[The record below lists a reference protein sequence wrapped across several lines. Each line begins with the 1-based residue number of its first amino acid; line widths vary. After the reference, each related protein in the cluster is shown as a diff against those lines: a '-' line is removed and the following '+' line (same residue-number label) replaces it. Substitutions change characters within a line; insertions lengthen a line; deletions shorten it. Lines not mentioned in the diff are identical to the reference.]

1 MTGSPAPPSSG
12 ENTLTVS
19 QSSGSAPGATGAVGP
34 SMNADCG
41 GGGPNMS
48 ASRTPSHGRAGCGA
62 ANRRAPTGGWAN
74 GMPRNTATPFSARP
88 RTCPAAVRTTGSVT
102 SIRTPSGDEPETS
115 GCGPLWP
122 PGRTLRHR
130 VEQHDRLPLEE
141 PSGLPAVRAELRDD
155 LCVEVLAVRHGRL
168 LSGIRDFS
176 TRSLLAG
183 LTRHRRQGPAEE
195 AVQGKRGAGWFASRV
210 RRV

>member
-1 MTGSPAPPSSG
+1 MTGSPAPPGSG

-41 GGGPNMS
+41 GGGPNKS
-48 ASRTPSHGRAGCGA
+48 ASPTPAHGPAGWGA
-62 ANRRAPTGGWAN
+62 ANRRPPTGGWAN

-102 SIRTPSGDEPETS
+102 SIRTPSRAMSRETS

-130 VEQHDRLPLEE
+130 VEKDDWNFARRGVLLIICEMGHAFL
-141 PSGLPAVRAELRDD
+141 LR
-155 LCVEVLAVRHGRL
+155 
-168 LSGIRDFS
+168 
-176 TRSLLAG
+176 
-183 LTRHRRQGPAEE
+183 GPD
-195 AVQGKRGAGWFASRV
+195 RGALVALGHPGPGPDG
-210 RRV
+210 

>member
-74 GMPRNTATPFSARP
+74 GMPRKTATPFSARP

-102 SIRTPSGDEPETS
+102 SIRTPSGMSRKTS
-115 GCGPLWP
+115 GCGPMWP

-130 VEQHDRLPLEE
+130 VEQDDWNFARRGSLLIVREIGHALLLRGPDRGALAPFGYPRPGLHGGRAQLDGDLRMRDEVAEPLRVARLP
-141 PSGLPAVRAELRDD
+141 
-155 LCVEVLAVRHGRL
+155 
-168 LSGIRDFS
+168 
-176 TRSLLAG
+176 
-183 LTRHRRQGPAEE
+183 
-195 AVQGKRGAGWFASRV
+195 
-210 RRV
+210 